1 MQFTARLSLIV
12 ARRKVGNTQVEVA
25 ASPAAF
31 APHIGAVLPL
41 IRGKNMRDLIGTAQI
56 TAIEGDT
63 ITVEGFAHVDAM
75 LGEVSPGGM
84 VEAYEERDGARVVT
98 VYRLACFSI

>member
-31 APHIGAVLPL
+31 APHLNTVLPL